1 MPWNALR
8 LIQLSLLGSVT
19 LLPLLVLPAIVG
31 ALVDY
36 AGFSEADAGWVA
48 AVGFAG
54 NAVAAIAV
62 GLRIRHLNPRRLAL
76 WGTVTLLLF
85 DALSMFIN
93 AIPVP
98 LFLALRAISGLG
110 GAAAFAAVM
119 ATIAASP
126 APERGYG
133 VFMMFQFGFSAL
145 GLYLLPQALPA
156 IGAGGMYVTLAAA
169 AALVLAMVPSVLD
182 REAAADD
189 SALELHMLLRPAA
202 LLAMF
207 GIGLYEAANLMHF
220 TYADRIGVGF
230 GLPDQRIGE
239 ILGIAT
245 LLGMAAALGVVW
257 VANRFGQLL
266 PLAAAL
272 FLSIAALVYLQQP
285 TGTETYAIAMCLLS
299 IGWGF
304 GLPYFHAVEARLDP
318 GGSVVVAGGFFT
330 AGGSAVGPALAAMLV
345 RPDDYDLVMNV
356 AIAIYALVFVLM
368 VFCVR
373 KAR

>member
-145 GLYLLPQALPA
+145 GLYLLPQVLPA
-156 IGAGGMYVTLAAA
+156 IGAGGMYITLAAA
-169 AALVLAMVPSVLD
+169 AALVLVMVPSVLD
-182 REAAADD
+182 RAAAADD

-266 PLAAAL
+266 PLAVAL
-272 FLSIAALVYLQQP
+272 FLSIAALVYLQHP